1 MGRRLD
7 IFEVRAE
14 DARDPRLE
22 TRGSRSQARARA
34 SRKRV

>member
-22 TRGSRSQARARA
+22 TRDSRFEESSARARE
-34 SRKRV
+34 